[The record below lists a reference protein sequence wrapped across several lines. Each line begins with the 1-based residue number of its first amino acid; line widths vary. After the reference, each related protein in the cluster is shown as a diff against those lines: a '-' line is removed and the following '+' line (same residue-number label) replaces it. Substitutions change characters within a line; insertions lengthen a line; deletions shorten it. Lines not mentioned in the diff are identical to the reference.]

1 MHFVF
6 YFYNVYMKEN
16 DHHSVLFYYFNDLL
30 FLLYIYIMFDVI
42 TANKLGLTPKAE
54 RKKCVV
60 LVLIPKADKENE
72 ASNITFSKLIII
84 FISIK
89 YNIEY

>member
-42 TANKLGLTPKAE
+42 TANKLGLTPN
-54 RKKCVV
+54 
-60 LVLIPKADKENE
+60 L
-72 ASNITFSKLIII
+72 
-84 FISIK
+84 
-89 YNIEY
+89 